1 MVQAV
6 LVLEGDTARTHGCQ
20 MADDGDSA
28 WGTAGYLRK
37 VVKQTRDRADSLQAA
52 LVKACDCTKCRWDNY
67 AKGCP
72 ECLGSH
78 YDDYRLRWCNMWLV
92 KALEREGKKASSL
105 PQLDVYFLAFSS
117 DYLVLRLNASRSEI
131 IYFNRFHRSQGRRKS
146 EDTEPVLPIKV
157 TTNNVR
163 KTVAKASTKEE
174 RKKKRESEGL
184 LWMIPGPRKN
194 AAVAER
200 N

>member
-20 MADDGDSA
+20 MAEDGDPA
-28 WGTAGYLRK
+28 WGSAALLRK
-37 VVKQTRDRADSLQAA
+37 YVKQARDRADSLQAA

-78 YDDYRLRWCNMWLV
+78 YDEYRLRWYNMWLV

-117 DYLVLRLNASRSEI
+117 DYLVLRLNASRSDI
-131 IYFNRFHRSQGRRKS
+131 RYFNRFHRSQGRRKS
-146 EDTEPVLPIKV
+146 EDTEPVLPIKE

-163 KTVAKASTKEE
+163 KTVAKAMTKEE
-174 RKKKRESEGL
+174 RKKKREPEGL
-184 LWMIPGPRKN
+184 LWFIPGPREN

>member
-20 MADDGDSA
+20 MADDGDPT
-28 WGTAGYLRK
+28 WGTGAYLRK
-37 VVKQTRDRADSLQAA
+37 MVKQARDRADSLQAA

-78 YDDYRLRWCNMWLV
+78 YDEYRLRWYNMWLV

-117 DYLVLRLNASRSEI
+117 DYLVLRLNASRSDI
-131 IYFNRFHRSQGRRKS
+131 RYFNRFHRSHGRRKS
-146 EDTEPVLPIKV
+146 EDTEPALPIKE
-157 TTNNVR
+157 TTNHVR
-163 KTVAKASTKEE
+163 KTVAKAMTKEE
-174 RKKKRESEGL
+174 RKKKKESEGL
-184 LWMIPGPRKN
+184 LWFIPGPREN

>member
-28 WGTAGYLRK
+28 WGSAGLLRK
-37 VVKQTRDRADSLQAA
+37 CVKQARDRADSLQAA

-78 YDDYRLRWCNMWLV
+78 YDEYRLRWYNMWLV

-117 DYLVLRLNASRSEI
+117 DYLVLRLNASRSDI
-131 IYFNRFHRSQGRRKS
+131 RYFNRFHRSQGRRKS
-146 EDTEPVLPIKV
+146 EDTEPVLPIKE

-163 KTVAKASTKEE
+163 KTVAKAMTKEE
-174 RKKKRESEGL
+174 RKKKWESEGL
-184 LWMIPGPRKN
+184 LWFIPGPREN

>member
-20 MADDGDSA
+20 MACDGDL
-28 WGTAGYLRK
+28 LRK
-37 VVKQTRDRADSLQAA
+37 YVKQARDRADSLQAA

-78 YDDYRLRWCNMWLV
+78 YDDYRLRWYNMWLV

-117 DYLVLRLNASRSEI
+117 DYLVLRLNASRSDI
-131 IYFNRFHRSQGRRKS
+131 RYFNRFHRSQGRRKS
-146 EDTEPVLPIKV
+146 EDTEPVLPIKE

-163 KTVAKASTKEE
+163 KTVAKAMTKEE

-184 LWMIPGPRKN
+184 LWFIPGPREN

>member
-20 MADDGDSA
+20 MADDGDPT

-37 VVKQTRDRADSLQAA
+37 CVKQARDRADSLQAA

-78 YDDYRLRWCNMWLV
+78 YDEYRLRWYNQWLV

-146 EDTEPVLPIKV
+146 EDTEPVLPMKE
-157 TTNNVR
+157 TTKNVR
-163 KTVAKASTKEE
+163 KTVAKAMTKEE
-174 RKKKRESEGL
+174 RKKKKESEGL
-184 LWMIPGPRKN
+184 LWFIPGPREN

>member
-20 MADDGDSA
+20 MADDGDPT
-28 WGTAGYLRK
+28 WGTGAYLRK
-37 VVKQTRDRADSLQAA
+37 MVKQARDRADSLQAA

-78 YDDYRLRWCNMWLV
+78 YDEYRLRWYNMWLV

-163 KTVAKASTKEE
+163 KTVAKAMTKEE
-174 RKKKRESEGL
+174 RKKKWESEGL

>member
-1 MVQAV
+1 M
-6 LVLEGDTARTHGCQ
+6 
-20 MADDGDSA
+20 
-28 WGTAGYLRK
+28 
-37 VVKQTRDRADSLQAA
+37 
-52 LVKACDCTKCRWDNY
+52 VKACDCTKCRWDKDY

-78 YDDYRLRWCNMWLV
+78 YDEYRLRWYNMWLV
-92 KALEREGKKASSL
+92 KALEREGKKASSI
-105 PQLDVYFLAFSS
+105 PQLDVYFLAFST
-117 DYLVLRLNASRSEI
+117 DYMVLRLTASRQRLRW
-131 IYFNRFHRSQGRRKS
+131 FNRFHRSQGIRKS
-146 EDTEPVLPIKV
+146 EIIEEPVLPIKEIK
-157 TTNNVR
+157 NKVR
-163 KTVAKASTKEE
+163 KTVDKESCRAE

>member
-1 MVQAV
+1 MVHAV

-20 MADDGDSA
+20 MADDGDPT

-78 YDDYRLRWCNMWLV
+78 YDEYRLRWYNMWLV

-105 PQLDVYFLAFSS
+105 PQLDVYFLAFST
-117 DYLVLRLNASRSEI
+117 DYLVVRLNASRSSI
-131 IYFNRFHRSQGRRKS
+131 RYFNRFHRSQGRRKS
-146 EDTEPVLPIKV
+146 EDTVPVLPIKV

-163 KTVAKASTKEE
+163 KTVAKAMTKEE

>member
-37 VVKQTRDRADSLQAA
+37 CVKQTRDRADSLQAA

-78 YDDYRLRWCNMWLV
+78 YDEYRLRWYNMWLV

-117 DYLVLRLNASRSEI
+117 DYLVLRLNPARSEI
-131 IYFNRFHRSQGRRKS
+131 RYFNRFHRSHGRRKS
-146 EDTEPVLPIKV
+146 EDTEPVLPIKE

-163 KTVAKASTKEE
+163 KTVAKAMTKEE

-184 LWMIPGPRKN
+184 LWFIPGPREN